1 MTVQEQPPPPSPFG
15 PGTSG
20 DGVRRPTSRQQRRE
34 ERARAKRA
42 ERAAGAERRPR
53 RPYGQVLLAI
63 LLIVGCAL
71 GAAVAFTKAGDTTS
85 VVAVTDGVARG
96 ETITR
101 DDLTTTRV
109 AGVDGAVPADQ
120 LNDLV
125 GRTAVVDL
133 LPGQVVI
140 ESASSSDPIP
150 AAGETLVGAALEPSH
165 VPDGLAAGDSVRVLA
180 APEEGAEP
188 DPNAAELAV
197 AIVYSIDDSELVS
210 SGAGA
215 RLVTLIVPDGDA
227 NAVALYAS
235 SDRIVLVETSL
246 AGGGA

>member
-1 MTVQEQPPPPSPFG
+1 MTVQQQPPPSPFG
-15 PGTSG
+15 PGPPG

-42 ERAAGAERRPR
+42 EKAAEADRRPR
-53 RPYGQVLLAI
+53 RPYGQMLLAL
-63 LLIVGCAL
+63 LLIAGCAL

-85 VVAVTDGVARG
+85 VVVVTDGVARG
-96 ETITR
+96 ETISR
-101 DDLTTTRV
+101 EDLTTTRV

-120 LNDLV
+120 LEDLV

-133 LPGQVVI
+133 LPGQVVVT
-140 ESASSSDPIP
+140 EASSSDPIP
-150 AAGETLVGAALEPSH
+150 AEGETLVGAALEPSQ

-188 DPNAAELAV
+188 DANGAELAS
-197 AIVYSIDDSELVS
+197 ALVYTIDETELVG
-210 SGAGA
+210 SGSGV
-215 RLVTLIVPDGDA
+215 RQVTLIVPDRDA
-227 NAVALYAS
+227 DAVALFAA
-235 SDRIVLVETSL
+235 SDRIVVIETST